1 MFAFGVRCL
10 AADFSITD
18 FGAVPDGLT
27 LNTMAIQ
34 KAIDHCSAKGGRVVV
49 PPGRFLT
56 GTLVMKDNV
65 ILDVQAGAELLGSPE
80 LSDYPVQTAGFH
92 FWGELWA
99 HYALIVAHGAKNI
112 GITGS
117 GTIDGQGGSFN
128 LFSRKKPDKY
138 KNRPYLIWFSKCEN
152 VSVSGIS
159 LRNSGF
165 WMQYYLCCDNVRI
178 DGIKVF
184 NHSNKNN
191 DMIDIDGCHD
201 VTITNVTGDSDDDG
215 ITLKSTCRRSNEN
228 VVISNC
234 ILSSHCNALK
244 LGTESTGGFRNIA
257 ISNIVVRPSR
267 VKTVLSG
274 SATGISGIALEV
286 ADGGRMENV
295 SLSNIIVDSTAVPL
309 FVRLCNRARKY
320 YPDALEPSIGSI
332 KGVRISGLRC
342 IGLSPVGCSVTGI
355 PGGAVDD
362 ISLNDCSFSCV
373 GGVKDDMSGTVV
385 PEMET
390 AYPES
395 TIFGTLPAYGLYVR
409 HAKNVRLSNVQF
421 ELRNPDTR
429 PATIC
434 DDVDEVYYSNVTTT
448 GSKGGETMIKR

>member
-1 MFAFGVRCL
+1 MLGLRCL
-10 AADFSITD
+10 AADFVITD
-18 FGAVPDGLT
+18 YGADPGGTT
-27 LNTMAIQ
+27 LSTGAIQ
-34 KAIDHCSAKGGRVVV
+34 KAIDLCSKRGGSVIV
-49 PPGRFLT
+49 PPGTFLT

-65 ILDVQAGAELLGSPE
+65 TLDIRAGALLLGSPE
-80 LSDYPVQTAGFH
+80 LSSYPEQSVSFH
-92 FWGELWA
+92 FWGEQWA
-99 HYALIVAHGAKNI
+99 RYALIVANKAKNI
-112 GITGS
+112 SITGC
-117 GTIDGQGGSFN
+117 GVIDGQGSRFK

-138 KNRPYLIWFSKCEN
+138 RNRPYLIWFAECSN
-152 VSVSGIS
+152 VSVSNVT
-159 LRNSGF
+159 LRNSAF

-178 DGIKVF
+178 DGIRVF

-215 ITLKSTCRRSNEN
+215 ITLKSTCPRSNEN
-228 VVISNC
+228 VVIDNC

-244 LGTESTGGFRNIA
+244 LGTESTGGFRNVA
-257 ISNIVVRPSR
+257 ISNVIVRPSQ

-286 ADGGRMENV
+286 ADGGRLENV

-320 YPDALEPSIGSI
+320 YPAAPEPSVGIL
-332 KGVRISGLRC
+332 KGVHISGLRC
-342 IGLSPVGCSVTGI
+342 LGLSPVGCSVTGI
-355 PGGAVDD
+355 PGGVVED

-373 GGVKDDMSGTVV
+373 GGVNEDMSKVVV

-395 TIFGTLPAYGLYVR
+395 SNFGTLPAYGLYFR
-409 HAKNVRLSNVQF
+409 HARNIRLSNVHF
-421 ELRNPDTR
+421 ELRHSDSR
-429 PATIC
+429 PAMVC
-434 DDVDEVYYSNVTTT
+434 DDVADFINSNV
-448 GSKGGETMIKR
+448 GASGCKGDKIMIKR